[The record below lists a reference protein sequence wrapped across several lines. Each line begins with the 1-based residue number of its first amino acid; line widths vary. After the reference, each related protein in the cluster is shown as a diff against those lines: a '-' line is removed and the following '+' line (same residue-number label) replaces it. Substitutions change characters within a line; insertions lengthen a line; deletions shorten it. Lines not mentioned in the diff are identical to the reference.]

1 MGRDF
6 KKIRVWQLADQLVLN
21 VYRVTKVFPKE
32 ELYGIISQLR
42 RAAVSVPTNIAEGS
56 ARNSKKEYLQFLYIA
71 KGSLAETEYL
81 LYLSCKLNYLAQTEF
96 ERIEKIRIEC
106 IKTLYGLISFM
117 KNEKD

>member
-6 KKIRVWQLADQLVLN
+6 KKIKVWQLADRLVLDI
-21 VYRVTKVFPKE
+21 YKVTKVFPKE
-32 ELYGIISQLR
+32 ELYGVASQLR

-56 ARNSKKEYLQFLYIA
+56 ARNSKKEYLQFLHIS

-81 LYLSCKLNYLAQTEF
+81 LHLSYKLKYLSQNEF
-96 ERIEKIRIEC
+96 ECIEKVRIEC

-117 KNEKD
+117 KNEMD